1 MPPTVA
7 PIERQPTSGVGALA
21 VNRTRRSCT
30 SRGRADR
37 PRVPMSLLRPSRGS
51 PTPGATEQHGLAL
64 ALVEPA
70 DKFAGGGSWLGS
82 LASVCAV
89 SQHQAATSLEAKP
102 TSAAEPQT
110 RVGTRSA
117 LFGRLVISWEWPGL
131 PRPTLSPGRSS
142 AGTAAMPPSPGSGS
156 AEGTGARPS
165 PVLLF
170 SRSRSQSP
178 SPAWDPMGP
187 CSGRPGLPISISG
200 RIAPL
205 REREPPSEW
214 EHAATKVTPAKEGGR
229 RCHRSGRR
237 RIRRQ
242 SSLARR
248 ASRSRRR
255 RRRAGSNRGRSQ
267 PVASPVWAATSSIS
281 ARLTDE
287 TIGLQNRPIRSAT
300 EFLNPTRSPCRE
312 GTLTTAGSANRR
324 FGLTTPPSIC
334 FQSRHHRPPTL
345 VLVSEHVADA
355 VRAGLVER
363 TSRDCLRIDA
373 AIERKELSAP
383 AGRERHR

>member
-1 MPPTVA
+1 V
-7 PIERQPTSGVGALA
+7 I
-21 VNRTRRSCT
+21 
-30 SRGRADR
+30 
-37 PRVPMSLLRPSRGS
+37 
-51 PTPGATEQHGLAL
+51 
-64 ALVEPA
+64 
-70 DKFAGGGSWLGS
+70 
-82 LASVCAV
+82 
-89 SQHQAATSLEAKP
+89 AA
-102 TSAAEPQT
+102 AAEPGVAIVDQEAE
-110 RVGTRSA
+110 RLLAIVERHQEVARLLRDPGASWIRCAGDELDPAA
-117 LFGRLVISWEWPGL
+117 LEWEWPGL

-205 REREPPSEW
+205 REREPPSEC
-214 EHAATKVTPAKEGGR
+214 EHATTKVTPAKEGGR

-248 ASRSRRR
+248 ASRSRSRRR
-255 RRRAGSNRGRSQ
+255 RRRAGSHRGRSR
-267 PVASPVWAATSSIS
+267 PVASPVCAAASSIS

-287 TIGLQNRPIRSAT
+287 TIVRGFKTTVRLENEAFRGVNRSFETLHAPCAWADSTGTRAT
-300 EFLNPTRSPCRE
+300 PTPRQSRPARPTPPPRPTRRTDPRIRP
-312 GTLTTAGSANRR
+312 GSMTDGFACPT
-324 FGLTTPPSIC
+324 GLTS
-334 FQSRHHRPPTL
+334 S
-345 VLVSEHVADA
+345 
-355 VRAGLVER
+355 
-363 TSRDCLRIDA
+363 
-373 AIERKELSAP
+373 
-383 AGRERHR
+383 